1 MNSQSINNSLGIRE
15 NEQDSFAIRA
25 QNLTLHVP
33 VFMQEDKQ
41 LISTSLNILKGLYLG
56 NSQRKIVTILDD
68 LSFNLK
74 NGDRLGLI
82 GSNGAGKSTLLR
94 MLAGIYHPSHGNLQV
109 DGRVQGL
116 FDISLGM
123 NPEAT
128 GMENIFVRGLQM
140 GLRLKEIEEL
150 LDKILSFADLGQ
162 AINKP
167 LHTYSS
173 GMRVRLAFAISTMI
187 EPEVLLLDEWIG
199 VGDANFRKKFEI
211 RMNELVDSCRA
222 LVLATHNNS
231 LMSSL
236 CTHGMVLDQG
246 KIVFFGDIKEA
257 LSFYGKS

>member
-1 MNSQSINNSLGIRE
+1 MKLHSTKNT
-15 NEQDSFAIRA
+15 FAIKKNQEDDFAIQA

-56 NSQRKIVTILDD
+56 NSQRKIVTILDN
-68 LSFNLK
+68 LNFSLK

-94 MLAGIYHPSHGNLQV
+94 LLAGIYHPSHGDLKV
-109 DGRVQGL
+109 EGRVQGL

-140 GLRLKEIEEL
+140 GLRLKEIEGL
-150 LDKILSFADLGQ
+150 LDNILSFAELGQ

-199 VGDANFRKKFEI
+199 VGDANFRKKFEM

-236 CTHGMVLDQG
+236 CTHGMVLNQG
-246 KIVFFGDIKEA
+246 KIVFFGQINEA
-257 LSFYGKS
+257 LSFYNKA